1 MTDTRNKNAGL
12 LSSREKGPF
21 LVLSSAA
28 SAARWLQEIK
38 QCTFHLSFGFVHVS
52 RCRSDASSRARVVEG
67 QRGEGRWVQVTHD
80 LVQAGDLLL
89 QQVVLLLG
97 DLLPLLRDL
106 QALQQL
112 SVLHVQVV
120 DQQVCFAVLMPLGE
134 SKNRDGHYG
143 VQ

>member
-1 MTDTRNKNAGL
+1 MASGNK
-12 LSSREKGPF
+12 
-21 LVLSSAA
+21 
-28 SAARWLQEIK
+28 
-38 QCTFHLSFGFVHVS
+38 TVHVS
-52 RCRSDASSRARVVEG
+52 RCRSGASSRARVVEG
-67 QRGEGRWVQVTHD
+67 QRGEGRRVQVAHD

-120 DQQVCFAVLMPLGE
+120 DQQVCFAVLVPLGE
-134 SKNRDGHYG
+134 SKNGDGHYG
-143 VQ
+143 VL